1 MADTSQ
7 HTPQQQQQ
15 QQQQQEDLNPEN
27 TILDR
32 VLFMQG
38 AEARLYKALHLGR
51 PCVIKERFSKIYR
64 QPELDDRLSKERNNS
79 EARCLAKCRKAGVDA
94 PLLFYSDTKKHEL
107 FLEWIDGPTVKKW
120 LLDGPAIVKVTR
132 NEPPDAPAPLPKW
145 AESVAYAI
153 GEAIAKIHNINLVHG
168 DLTTS
173 NMMLRGGYLYDIES
187 VVTSPIQPPQLVL
200 LDFGLSSAAGSTEE
214 KGVDLYV
221 LERALLS
228 THTKIASSFFEAV
241 LQAYFDKLIPAS
253 VSVIKTKFETVRLRG
268 RKRLAFG

>member
-1 MADTSQ
+1 MML
-7 HTPQQQQQ
+7 QQQQS
-15 QQQQQEDLNPEN
+15 EE
-27 TILDR
+27 R
-32 VLFMQG
+32 SLFLQG

-51 PCVIKERFSKIYR
+51 PCVIKERFAKVYR
-64 QPELDDRLSKERNNS
+64 QPELDDRRSRERNNS
-79 EARCLAKCRKAGVDA
+79 EARCLVKCRKAGVDA
-94 PLLFYSDTKKHEL
+94 PLVYHSDSKKHEL

-120 LLDGPAIVKVTR
+120 LLDGPVIAHLVE
-132 NEPPDAPAPLPKW
+132 NEPPDAPAPLPQW
-145 AESVAYAI
+145 AEPVAYAV

-173 NMMLRGGYLYDIES
+173 NMILRGGQSYNGGTDGTYEPARLA
-187 VVTSPIQPPQLVL
+187 L

-228 THTKIASSFFEAV
+228 THTKIAISFFEAV
-241 LQAYFDKLIPAS
+241 LKAYFEILTPGS
-253 VSVIKTKFETVRLRG
+253 VAAIKAKFEAVRLRG

>member
-15 QQQQQEDLNPEN
+15 QQQQKEDLNPEN

-173 NMMLRGGYLYDIES
+173 NMMLRGGYLYES

-253 VSVIKTKFETVRLRG
+253 VSAIKTKFETVRLRG